1 MGRVLIDENLCQGT
15 GSCLSLAPEAIE
27 LDGLGIAHV
36 VDERAELADDVVAK
50 LISICPSM
58 AISRVSPDA
67 G

>member
-1 MGRVLIDENLCQGT
+1 MLIDEDLCQGT
-15 GSCLSLAPEAIE
+15 GSCLSLAPHAIE

-36 VDERAELADDVVAK
+36 VDAQAELADDVVAK

-58 AISRVSPDA
+58 AITRAPGTD

>member
-1 MGRVLIDENLCQGT
+1 MGRVVIDEDLCQGT
-15 GSCLSLAPEAIE
+15 GSCLSLAPSAIE

-36 VDERAELADDVVAK
+36 VDAGAELADDLVAK

-58 AISRVSPDA
+58 AISHAADEV